1 MEIFLVQIFI
11 SYHIISY
18 IIYHIFIQVWV
29 FLAAVSCLAH
39 GFMVIVGFELSLE
52 IADINIDVLHI
63 PSDSKPNV
71 SFSETL
77 A

>member
-1 MEIFLVQIFI
+1 
-11 SYHIISY
+11 
-18 IIYHIFIQVWV
+18 V

>member
-1 MEIFLVQIFI
+1 MC
-11 SYHIISY
+11 
-18 IIYHIFIQVWV
+18 
-29 FLAAVSCLAH
+29 LAAVSCLAH

-52 IADINIDVLHI
+52 IADMNIDELHI

-71 SFSETL
+71 SFSETV